1 LSKVNNK
8 IDTGNPSITSGRC
21 KPQEEFKSDHAV
33 PGDKVEIKN
42 QTLANK
48 GYERIFVK

>member
-1 LSKVNNK
+1 MNNK
-8 IDTGNPSITSGRC
+8 IDTGHPSIASGRC

-33 PGDKVEIKN
+33 PGDKVEIRK

-48 GYERIFVK
+48 RYDKLKIIIDA

>member
-8 IDTGNPSITSGRC
+8 IDTGNPNIASGRC
-21 KPQEEFKSDHAV
+21 KPQEEFKSNHAV
-33 PGDKVEIKN
+33 PGDKVEIRK

-48 GYERIFVK
+48 RYEKLFAK